1 MAAIGPYDA
10 VLTATTREAGAPAPR
25 TTGDPRW
32 QAPFTTAGL
41 PAISLPSG
49 LSPDGMPMG
58 VQMIAG
64 QMLDESLLRTAE
76 WVENVIGFHDVP
88 PVDGSK
94 DST

>member
-1 MAAIGPYDA
+1 MAAISPYDA

-32 QAPFTTAGL
+32 QAPLTTAGL

-49 LSPDGMPMG
+49 LSQDGLPLG
-58 VQMIAG
+58 VQMFAG
-64 QMLDESLLRTAE
+64 PMLDESLLRTAQ
-76 WVENVIGFHDVP
+76 WVESVIGFSDAP
-88 PVDGSK
+88 PLDGSR